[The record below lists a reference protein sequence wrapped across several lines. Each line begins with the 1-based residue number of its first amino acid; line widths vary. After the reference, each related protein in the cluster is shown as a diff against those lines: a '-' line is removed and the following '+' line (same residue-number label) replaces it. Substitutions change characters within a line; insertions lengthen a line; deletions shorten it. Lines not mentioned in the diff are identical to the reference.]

1 MPVPK
6 NINSSSIIHGAMDNF
21 DHEENT
27 FSGIGESHDTILVML
42 QKPDMVEIQE
52 EISKKHQD
60 ISKFSANKRSL
71 SCILDCQILIRRGKF
86 CTRVEIPA
94 DFQAKLP
101 PDMTQVIDRSKNH
114 YETWV
119 ISRYFSNET
128 NQSFHPFQL

>member
-1 MPVPK
+1 
-6 NINSSSIIHGAMDNF
+6 MDNF

-52 EISKKHQD
+52 EISKKHED

-86 CTRVEIPA
+86 CARVEIPA

-101 PDMTQVIDRSKNH
+101 PDMTQV
-114 YETWV
+114 
-119 ISRYFSNET
+119 SNET